1 MVARAETIQQLI
13 LTSVLDNSA
22 QLKIVGM
29 LAGGGEVGVRLENDR
44 IYVTSALQQEKLYF
58 IFVLMNK
65 SRV

>member
-29 LAGGGEVGVRLENDR
+29 LAGGGEVGVRLQNDR
-44 IYVTSALQQEKLYF
+44 IYVTSAL
-58 IFVLMNK
+58 
-65 SRV
+65 